1 MNRALISGLLG
12 VACLIGACADDR
24 PTTRVSAAAAIPPPP
39 ALGNFPPESTTRNED
54 EEDQSAQPRSQV
66 AGPLGEN
73 PAVVFEA
80 FQNDVAACQRLI
92 ELMRADAAFANA
104 VDQAIDG
111 DRGTPLATVLRGTRA
126 GSSKEIRHL
135 IDHLD
140 SIRVGHSASGEPFAA
155 AVLPSRAV
163 YCAPSRDRLAAIER
177 LGPTPQ
183 AWRVREYFLTGAL
196 RAVRMPWDPQSPGS
210 LPFESLLAEAESAA
224 RLYRGNERAALEG
237 WLAGAI
243 SHLLREQARIQAID
257 STEARQQEGVVSAW
271 IAMLEGIRSIRTD
284 RTVAALP

>member
-1 MNRALISGLLG
+1 MKRVWRAL
-12 VACLIGACADDR
+12 LIVVPCAIVACADDPPSTR
-24 PTTRVSAAAAIPPPP
+24 PAPSAKVSAPPEI
-39 ALGNFPPESTTRNED
+39 GNFPPEQAAR
-54 EEDQSAQPRSQV
+54 SAESEGSDAAPNNQV

-73 PAVVFEA
+73 PAVVFES
-80 FQNDVAACQRLI
+80 FQNDVAACTRLI
-92 ELMRADAAFANA
+92 DLMRSDPAFANA

-111 DRGTPLATVLRGTRA
+111 DRGNTLASVLRNARA
-126 GSSKEIRHL
+126 GSTKEIRHL

-140 SIRVGHSASGEPFAA
+140 SIRVGHSAGGEPFAA
-155 AVLPSRAV
+155 AVLPARGV

-177 LGPTPQ
+177 LGATPQ

-196 RAVRMPWDPQSPGS
+196 RAVRMPWDPQASGTQS
-210 LPFESLLAEAESAA
+210 FESLLAEVESAA
-224 RLYRGNERAALEG
+224 RLYRGSERAALEG

-243 SHLLREQARIQAID
+243 SHLLREQARIQLAD

-271 IAMLEGIRSIRTD
+271 IAMLEGIRSIRAD

>member
-1 MNRALISGLLG
+1 MNHRLLALLI
-12 VACLIGACADDR
+12 VVPCLIGACADDR
-24 PTTRVSAAAAIPPPP
+24 PVTRPAESASNAPEPEV
-39 ALGNFPPESTTRNED
+39 GNFPPENLARTADRDDNGSPRNN
-54 EEDQSAQPRSQV
+54 QV

-80 FQNDVAACQRLI
+80 FQNDVAACTRLI
-92 ELMRADAAFANA
+92 DLMRADPTFADA
-104 VDQAIDG
+104 VDRAIDNE
-111 DRGTPLATVLRGTRA
+111 RGTTLSGVLRSARA

-155 AVLPSRAV
+155 AVLPARNL
-163 YCAPSRDRLAAIER
+163 YCTPSRDRLAAIER
-177 LGPTPQ
+177 LGPTAH
-183 AWRVREYFLTGAL
+183 AWRVREYFLTGSL
-196 RAVRMPWDPQSPGS
+196 RAVRMPGDAQSGGT
-210 LPFESLLAEAESAA
+210 LPFESLLSDVESAA
-224 RLYRGNERAALEG
+224 RLYRGTERAALEG

-243 SHLLREQARIQAID
+243 SHLLREQARIQLTD

-284 RTVAALP
+284 RAMAALP